1 MPMNRRK
8 MLQTT
13 MAAALIGGTGMLP
26 VTDAAAARGVKI
38 LKPRRLA
45 AGDTV
50 GLVAPASSSLEDEGI
65 RFSIDL
71 VRSLGFEVR
80 QGAHIF
86 DRQQYLAGEDRA
98 RADDVN
104 AMFADDE
111 VDAIFCLRGGY
122 GTPRILPYLDYGL
135 IHDKPKILLGMS
147 DITGILTAI
156 HTRTG
161 LVGFHGPNASSNFSA
176 YSLGEFR
183 KVLMQPTPTTSIG
196 EAPPFE
202 TAAGNVERS
211 NRITHIRGGVARG
224 RLIGGN
230 LTLISILMG
239 TEFEPDF
246 RDRIV
251 FLEDV
256 HEAPYRIDRMLT
268 QLRLA
273 GKLQQAA
280 GIVFGKF
287 TDSDTEGN
295 TFSLEEVLR
304 DRTADLGVPVI
315 RGLMIG
321 HVNEQ
326 TVVPIGIEAE
336 LDGDAG
342 TLRLLEPAVT

>member
-1 MPMNRRK
+1 MNRRRI
-8 MLQTT
+8 LQSTL
-13 MAAALIGGTGMLP
+13 AGAVIGGTGVLG
-26 VTDAAAARGVKI
+26 TSNATAAPSDDIR
-38 LKPRRLA
+38 KPRRLRH
-45 AGDTV
+45 GDTI
-50 GLVAPASSSLEDEGI
+50 GLVAPASSPMEDEGI

-71 VRSLGFEVR
+71 VRSLGFKVK
-80 QGAHIF
+80 QGKHIF

-104 AMFADDE
+104 AMFADDD

-122 GTPRILPYLDYGL
+122 GTSRMLPYLDYDL
-135 IHDKPKILLGMS
+135 IRNKPKVLLGMS

-156 HTRTG
+156 HTKTG
-161 LVGFHGPNASSNFSA
+161 VVGFHGPNASGNFSDYA
-176 YSLGEFR
+176 LSEFR
-183 KVLMQPTPTTSIG
+183 KVLMQPAANTQIG
-196 EAPPFE
+196 AAPPFE
-202 TAAGNVERS
+202 TREGNIERR
-211 NRITHIRGGVARG
+211 NRLTYINGGVASG

-230 LTLISILMG
+230 LTLISVLMG

-287 TDSDTEGN
+287 TDSETEGN
-295 TFSLEEVLR
+295 TFSLEEVMR
-304 DRTADLGVPVI
+304 DRTEDLGIPVV
-315 RGLMIG
+315 RGFMIG
-321 HVNEQ
+321 HVRDQ
-326 TVVPIGIEAE
+326 TTVPIGINAE
-336 LDGDAG
+336 LNGDKG
-342 TLRLLEPAVT
+342 TLRLLEAAVV